1 MSLTQNQ
8 AVSPQC
14 PPGLFRI
21 EENRWLWLL
30 LFIGFVSLY
39 AVIQCLLIPTGV
51 KIVSEIRPNLNV
63 TSIER
68 FVRNASLTQALI
80 IRPIL
85 MILEWLF
92 ISYFIWS
99 THLFLYESLLPF
111 SRILNIVAVLE
122 VCTFAKRICEILI
135 LWTRGFDAIRS
146 LSDLQPK
153 MGLDLLVKIDSQP
166 LNSVIGLL
174 NPFELLF
181 VFFLWILLEK
191 HTRFSEMQSLAVG
204 VGYFVIKFLI
214 FYSVTVLVQAQ
225 V

>member
-1 MSLTQNQ
+1 MNSTQNH
-8 AVSPQC
+8 AINPQHSV
-14 PPGLFRI
+14 GLFRV

-39 AVIQCLLIPTGV
+39 AVIQCLLISTGV

-63 TSIER
+63 VSIER

-92 ISYFIWS
+92 VSYFIWS
-99 THLFLYESLLPF
+99 THLLLYESLLPF
-111 SRILNIVAVLE
+111 PRILNIIAVLE
-122 VCTFAKRICEILI
+122 ICTFAKRICEILI
-135 LWTRGFDAIRS
+135 LWIRGFETIRN

-153 MGLDLLVKIDSQP
+153 MGLDLLVKVNSQP
-166 LNSVIGLL
+166 LNSVMGLL

-181 VFFLWILLEK
+181 IFFLWILLEK
-191 HTRFSEMQSLAVG
+191 HTDNSG
-204 VGYFVIKFLI
+204 I
-214 FYSVTVLVQAQ
+214 
-225 V
+225 